1 MPPFFALPKAT
12 SLLALRALRLPTGKS
27 GAISIRY
34 QDELNQL
41 GGRSPLAGDFQ
52 LIVKANWNKLRA
64 ISTPSLSKKNAYLP
78 FAHPVMRLHVSVP
91 TQSRVSRVSRFLLLS
106 VSPSL
111 LLCVALS
118 LLLSVSLPTARAA
131 DPAPITAQE
140 LAQGFR
146 DRTLLAK
153 PRASHRASADAD
165 ETRDRVRIRGKFSH
179 IRDLRVIELDDTDNV
194 TAAITR
200 LTATGRYEFVERD
213 SLRHL
218 SLAPNDPS
226 FGTQWALSNLGQ
238 SGGVPGADIKAL
250 AAWDLI
256 RDAPNVIVAV
266 VDTGL
271 NLTHQDLAP
280 NLWINPAPSSAN
292 DRHGANFVGGRG
304 VMVSGN
310 PTDDGGH
317 GSHVAGT
324 IGAVGNNNVGVSGVA
339 WKVQLM
345 AIKAFPSTGSGSVS
359 DIAAGINYA
368 IARGAHIINA
378 SYGETASI
386 GFSQTELAAITAARD
401 AGVIFVAAAG
411 NSSANL
417 DVARHYPASFPLDNI
432 VTVSATTRS
441 ETMSSFSNYGTTVD
455 LLAPGESILSL
466 GSTNNTGTAT
476 LSGTSMAAPHVAGA
490 LALLKAQF
498 PTDTYRQL
506 INRLL
511 RGTDPIA
518 RYAGKSQNGSRLNL
532 LGALTTTSNRPF
544 NDDFAQR
551 ARLVGDNFLV
561 RSSNT
566 GATAEAGEPV
576 ASTGPGGTSLWWEWT
591 PTTTAAVRLSTTGS
605 AYDTVLSVYTGTAV
619 AALTLVTANDNDG
632 AALTSR
638 IDFTAQAGVTYQI
651 SVDGKNATS
660 GLTLLNLGTVPA
672 NDAFANPVALAG
684 LSAGVT
690 ATNANCTRETGEPRI
705 LAFAGGTSLWYRWT
719 APRSGRFQFA
729 AVSND
734 FDPLLAV
741 YTAPAA
747 PALSLSNGL
756 TLVASSDNSGPA
768 NSQTSSLCPVDAVAG
783 LTYLITVDSKTVSAV
798 GTFTLTVSDALWQ
811 ADTGSATVVGSALTG
826 APAVAPDGSI
836 YIGSTDRSLYAFA
849 SDGTLKWSFPTGGL
863 IDTCSPAIGDDGT
876 VYFGSND
883 GLLYALRADGTRRWS
898 RNFSTGTG
906 TLSVSNSPSLATDG
920 TLYVKVSDGF
930 VYALDPTDGSNKW
943 RANVNALQSYAS
955 ATIAPDGTIYQGS
968 DDKKL
973 YALNPDGSIKWTY
986 TTDNEIYTTPALD
999 AAGNLYF
1006 GVLNSGR
1013 FYSLTPA
1020 GTLRWLY
1027 TGASLS
1033 TSSSPVLSADG
1044 STVYFAAYDK
1054 KFHALAAATGVARW
1068 TYLLG
1073 DEVRASSPAI
1083 DSNGVIYIGCYDYKL
1098 HALNPD
1104 GSLNRTWSMGN
1115 WIRSNPAIAGNT
1127 LYVGSNDHK
1136 LYALDLGTAGAGSG
1150 PWPQY
1155 RHNPRRLGRAV
1166 TAALTIVAAPVSQS
1180 AVFNSSLTLTVA
1192 ADGQGP
1198 LTYQWKKDGATLPDS
1213 TASAYTVANVSA
1225 TTSGSYTVTV
1235 TGPQGTVTSPPAII
1249 TAEPPLP
1256 GRLVN
1261 LSVRTT
1267 AGTAAQTLTVGFI
1280 IGPGSPKPVLLR
1292 GIGPSLTPFGV
1303 TGALADPQ
1311 LQLFTSPASS
1321 LLDAND
1327 HWGGTPALA
1336 ASFAALGAFALT
1348 PASLDSALARSLPPG
1363 NYTVQITGAGGTTG
1377 IALAELYDADPTPLG
1392 APTLVAVSRLTNA
1405 SARALVTAD
1414 GGILIAGFV
1423 INGNVPKT
1431 VLVRA
1436 IGPALAGFGVT
1447 GVLADPRL
1455 DLYRGTTLVQSNDN
1469 WGATTGGTGSLAN
1482 AFSAVGAFA
1491 LTSTTS
1497 RDAALLVTLAP
1508 GPYTA
1513 QVSGVG
1519 TTSGVALIEIYE
1531 VP

>member
-1 MPPFFALPKAT
+1 
-12 SLLALRALRLPTGKS
+12 
-27 GAISIRY
+27 
-34 QDELNQL
+34 
-41 GGRSPLAGDFQ
+41 
-52 LIVKANWNKLRA
+52 
-64 ISTPSLSKKNAYLP
+64 
-78 FAHPVMRLHVSVP
+78 MRLHFSVQP
-91 TQSRVSRVSRFLLLS
+91 HYRVSWSLVLS
-106 VSPSL
+106 VCLSL
-111 LLCVALS
+111 LLCV
-118 LLLSVSLPTARAA
+118 SLPTSRAA
-131 DPAPITAQE
+131 DPAPITATE

-153 PRASHRASADAD
+153 PRASHRASVDAE
-165 ETRDRVRIRGKFSH
+165 ETRDRVRIRTTFSH
-179 IRDLRVIELDDTDNV
+179 IRDLRVIELDATDNV

-213 SLRHL
+213 GLRHL
-218 SLAPNDPS
+218 SLAPNDPA
-226 FGTQWALSNLGQ
+226 FGTQWALHNLGQ
-238 SGGVPGADIKAL
+238 SGGVPGADIKAR

-304 VMVSGN
+304 AIVSGN

-324 IGAVGNNNVGVSGVA
+324 IGAVGNNNVGVSGVV

-368 IARGAHIINA
+368 IAHGAHIINA
-378 SYGETASI
+378 SYGETGGI
-386 GFSQTELAAITAARD
+386 GFSQTELAAITAARN

-411 NSSANL
+411 NESANL

-441 ETMSSFSNYGTTVD
+441 ETLSSFSNYGTTVD

-466 GSTNNTGTAT
+466 GYTNNTGTAT
-476 LSGTSMAAPHVAGA
+476 LSGTSMAAPHVTGA
-490 LALLKAQF
+490 LALLKAHF
-498 PTDTYRQL
+498 PADTYRQL

-576 ASTGPGGTSLWWEWT
+576 ASASNGGTSLWWEWT

-605 AYDTVLSVYTGTAV
+605 TYDTVLSVYTGTAV
-619 AALTLVTANDNDG
+619 ASLTPITANDNDG
-632 AALTSR
+632 ANLTSR
-638 IDFTAQAGVTYQI
+638 IDFTAQASVTYQI
-651 SVDGKNATS
+651 SVDGKNAAS

-684 LSAGVT
+684 LSDGVT
-690 ATNANCTRETGEPRI
+690 ATNANCTKETGEPRI
-705 LAFAGGTSLWYRWT
+705 LNFAGGTSLWYRWT

-741 YTAPAA
+741 YTGS
-747 PALSLSNGL
+747 ALASL
-756 TLVASSDNSGPA
+756 TLVASNDNSGPA
-768 NSQTSSLCPVDAVAG
+768 NSQTSSLCPVEVVAG

-798 GTFTLTVSDALWQ
+798 GTFTLTLSDALWQ

-849 SDGTLKWSFPTGGL
+849 SNGTFKWSFPTGGL
-863 IDTCSPAIGDDGT
+863 IDTCSPAIADDGT

-883 GLLYALRADGTRRWS
+883 GLLYALRPDGSRRWS
-898 RNFSTGTG
+898 RNFSTGEA
-906 TLSVSNSPSLATDG
+906 TLSASNSPSLATDG
-920 TLYVKVSDGF
+920 TVYVKVSDGF
-930 VYALDPTDGSNKW
+930 VYALHPTDGTTKW

-973 YALNPDGSIKWTY
+973 YALNPDGSLKWTY

-1013 FYSLTPA
+1013 FYSLTPT
-1020 GTLRWLY
+1020 GTLRWVY
-1027 TGASLS
+1027 TDASLS

-1044 STVYFAAYDK
+1044 ATVYFAAYDK
-1054 KFHALAAATGVARW
+1054 KFHALASATGVARW

-1083 DSNGVIYIGCYDYKL
+1083 DSNGVIYVGCYDYKL

-1115 WIRSNPAIAGNT
+1115 WIRSNPAIAGST
-1127 LYVGSNDHK
+1127 LYIGSNDHK

-1155 RHNPRRLGRAV
+1155 RHNPRRLGRA
-1166 TAALTIVAAPVSQS
+1166 
-1180 AVFNSSLTLTVA
+1180 
-1192 ADGQGP
+1192 
-1198 LTYQWKKDGATLPDS
+1198 
-1213 TASAYTVANVSA
+1213 
-1225 TTSGSYTVTV
+1225 
-1235 TGPQGTVTSPPAII
+1235 I

-1292 GIGPSLTPFGV
+1292 GIGPSLTLFGV
-1303 TGALADPQ
+1303 AGALADPQ

-1321 LLDAND
+1321 LLDTND

-1348 PASLDSALARSLPPG
+1348 PASLDSALERILPPG
-1363 NYTVQITGAGGTTG
+1363 NYTVQITGSAGTTG
-1377 IALAELYDADPTPLG
+1377 IALAELYDADPTPLR

-1405 SARALVTAD
+1405 SARALVTGD

-1423 INGNVPKT
+1423 INGNLPKT
-1431 VLVRA
+1431 ILVRA
-1436 IGPALAGFGVT
+1436 IGPALAGFGVA

-1455 DLYRGTTLVQSNDN
+1455 DLFRGTTLVQSNDN

-1482 AFSAVGAFA
+1482 AFAAVGAFA
-1491 LTSTTS
+1491 LTSTSS

-1519 TTSGVALIEIYE
+1519 TTTGVALIEIYE

>member
-1 MPPFFALPKAT
+1 
-12 SLLALRALRLPTGKS
+12 
-27 GAISIRY
+27 
-34 QDELNQL
+34 
-41 GGRSPLAGDFQ
+41 
-52 LIVKANWNKLRA
+52 
-64 ISTPSLSKKNAYLP
+64 
-78 FAHPVMRLHVSVP
+78 MRLHCSVP
-91 TQSRVSRVSRFLLLS
+91 TQSRVSRFLLLS
-106 VSPSL
+106 VS
-111 LLCVALS
+111 LS
-118 LLLSVSLPTARAA
+118 LLFSVALPTSRAA
-131 DPAPITAQE
+131 DPATITAQE

-153 PRASHRASADAD
+153 PRASHRASIDAE
-165 ETRDRVRIRGKFSH
+165 ETRDRVRVRTTFSH
-179 IRDLRVIELDDTDNV
+179 IRDLRVIELDDADNV
-194 TAAITR
+194 TAAIAR

-213 SLRHL
+213 RLRHL
-218 SLAPNDPS
+218 SVAPNDPS
-226 FGTQWALSNLGQ
+226 FGTQWALNNLGQ

-250 AAWDLI
+250 AAWDVI
-256 RDAPNVIVAV
+256 RDAPSVIVAV

-304 VMVSGN
+304 ALVSGN

-324 IGAVGNNNVGVSGVA
+324 IGAVGNNNIGVSGVA

-368 IARGAHIINA
+368 IAHGAHIINA
-378 SYGETASI
+378 SYGETGSI
-386 GFSQTELAAITAARD
+386 GFSQTELAAITAARN

-411 NSSANL
+411 NESANL

-432 VTVSATTRS
+432 VTVSASTRS

-466 GSTNNTGTAT
+466 GYTNNTGTAT
-476 LSGTSMAAPHVAGA
+476 LSGTSMAAPHVTGA
-490 LALLKAQF
+490 LALLKAHF
-498 PTDTYRQL
+498 PADTYRQL

-576 ASTGPGGTSLWWEWT
+576 ASTGNGGTSLWWEWT

-605 AYDTVLSVYTGTAV
+605 AYDTVLSVYTGTAIT
-619 AALTLVTANDNDG
+619 ALTLVTTNDNDG
-632 AALTSR
+632 ANLTSR

-651 SVDGKNATS
+651 SVDGKNAAS

-672 NDAFANPVALAG
+672 NDAFANPVALTG
-684 LSAGVT
+684 PSDGVT
-690 ATNANCTRETGEPRI
+690 ATNANCTKETGEPRI
-705 LAFAGGTSLWYRWT
+705 LNFAGGTSLWYRWT

-741 YTAPAA
+741 YTGNALAA
-747 PALSLSNGL
+747 L

-783 LTYLITVDSKTVSAV
+783 QTYFITVDSKTVSEV

-836 YIGSTDRSLYAFA
+836 YVGSTDRSLYAFA
-849 SDGTLKWSFPTGGL
+849 SDGTFKWSFPTGGL

-898 RNFSTGTG
+898 RNFGTG
-906 TLSVSNSPSLATDG
+906 TATLSASNSPSLATDG

-930 VYALDPTDGSNKW
+930 VYALDPTDGTTQW
-943 RANVNALQSYAS
+943 RTNVNALQSYAS

-1013 FYSLTPA
+1013 FYSLTPT
-1020 GTLRWLY
+1020 GTLRWVY

-1044 STVYFAAYDK
+1044 ATVYFAAYDK

-1083 DSNGVIYIGCYDYKL
+1083 DSNGVIYVGCYDYKL
-1098 HALNPD
+1098 YALNPN

-1115 WIRSNPAIAGNT
+1115 WIRSNPAIVGST
-1127 LYVGSNDHK
+1127 LYIGSNDHK

-1155 RHNPRRLGRAV
+1155 RHNPRRLGRAF
-1166 TAALTIVAAPVSQS
+1166 TESLTILAAPVSQS
-1180 AVFNSSLTLTVA
+1180 VLFNATLTLTVTA
-1192 ADGQGP
+1192 TGQGP
-1198 LTYQWKKDGATLPDS
+1198 LTYQWKKDGVVLAGS
-1213 TASAYTVANVSA
+1213 TASSYTVAKVSPA
-1225 TTSGSYTVTV
+1225 TSGSYTVTV
-1235 TGPQGTVTSPPAII
+1235 AGPQGTVTSSPALI

-1280 IGPGSPKPVLLR
+1280 IGPGSPKAVLLR

-1321 LLDAND
+1321 LLDTND

-1336 ASFAALGAFALT
+1336 ASFAALGAFALP
-1348 PASLDSALARSLPPG
+1348 PASLDSALARMLPPG
-1363 NYTVQITGAGGTTG
+1363 NYTVQITGAAGTTG

-1392 APTLVAVSRLTNA
+1392 APTLVAVSRFTNA
-1405 SARALVTAD
+1405 SARALVTGD

-1423 INGNVPKT
+1423 INGNLPKT
-1431 VLVRA
+1431 ILVRA
-1436 IGPALAGFGVT
+1436 IGPALTGFGVA

-1491 LTSTTS
+1491 LTSATS

-1519 TTSGVALIEIYE
+1519 TTTGVALIEIYE

>member
-1 MPPFFALPKAT
+1 
-12 SLLALRALRLPTGKS
+12 
-27 GAISIRY
+27 
-34 QDELNQL
+34 
-41 GGRSPLAGDFQ
+41 
-52 LIVKANWNKLRA
+52 
-64 ISTPSLSKKNAYLP
+64 
-78 FAHPVMRLHVSVP
+78 MRLHVSAP
-91 TQSRVSRVSRFLLLS
+91 TQSRVPLSLLLS

-111 LLCVALS
+111 LLSVALS
-118 LLLSVSLPTARAA
+118 LFLSVSLPPARAA
-131 DPAPITAQE
+131 APAPITAKE

-146 DRTLLAK
+146 ERTLLAK
-153 PRASHRASADAD
+153 PRAAHRASADTD
-165 ETRDRVRIRGKFSH
+165 ETRDRVRIRTKFSH
-179 IRDLRVIELDDTDNV
+179 IRDLRVIELDDTDSV
-194 TAAITR
+194 AAAIAR

-213 SLRHL
+213 GFRHL
-218 SLAPNDPS
+218 SLTPNDPS
-226 FGTQWALSNLGQ
+226 FGTQWALNNSGQ
-238 SGGVPGADIKAL
+238 SGGVPGADIQAL

-271 NLTHQDLAP
+271 NLTHQDIAP
-280 NLWINPAPSSAN
+280 NLWINPSPGSAN

-304 VMVSGN
+304 ALVNGN
-310 PTDDGGH
+310 PTDDSGH

-345 AIKAFPSTGSGSVS
+345 AIKAFPATGSGSVS

-378 SYGETASI
+378 SYGETGGA

-411 NSSANL
+411 NSAANL

-432 VTVSATTRS
+432 VTVGATTRS
-441 ETMSSFSNYGTTVD
+441 ETVSSFSNFGTTVD

-466 GSTNNTGTAT
+466 GYTNNTGTAT

-498 PTDTYRQL
+498 PADTYRQL

-511 RGTDPIA
+511 RGTEPIA

-532 LGALTTTSNRPF
+532 LSALTTTTNRPF
-544 NDDFAQR
+544 NDDFSAR
-551 ARLVGDNFLV
+551 ARLAGNNFLV
-561 RSSNT
+561 RSSNA
-566 GATAEAGEPV
+566 GATAEPSEPV
-576 ASTGPGGTSLWWEWT
+576 ATAGTGGTSLWWEWT
-591 PTTTAAVRLSTTGS
+591 PTTTAVVRLSTTGS
-605 AYDTVLSVYTGTAV
+605 TYDTILSVYTGPAL

-632 AALTSR
+632 ASLTSR

-651 SVDGKNATS
+651 SVDGKNAAA

-672 NDAFANPVALAG
+672 NDAFAHPVALSG
-684 LSAGVT
+684 LSDGVT
-690 ATNANCTRETGEPRI
+690 ATNANCTTETGEPRI
-705 LAFAGGTSLWYRWT
+705 LNFAGGTSLWYRWT
-719 APRSGRFQFA
+719 APRSGRFHFA

-741 YTAPAA
+741 YTGS
-747 PALSLSNGL
+747 ALASL
-756 TLVASSDNSGPA
+756 TLVASNDNSGPA
-768 NSQTSSLCPVDAVAG
+768 NSQTSSLCPIVAVAG
-783 LTYLITVDSKTVSAV
+783 LTYLVTVDSKSSSSL

-811 ADTGSATVVGSALTG
+811 ADTGSFTVVGSALTG

-849 SDGTLKWSFPTGGL
+849 PDGTLRWSFPTVGL
-863 IDTCSPAIGDDGT
+863 IDTCSPAIADDGT

-883 GLLYALRADGTRRWS
+883 GLLYALRPDGTRRWS
-898 RNFSTGTG
+898 RNFSTGAG
-906 TLSVSNSPSLATDG
+906 TLSVSNSPSLASDG

-930 VYALDPTDGSNKW
+930 VYALDPTDGSTKW
-943 RANVNALQSYAS
+943 RHNVNALQSYAS

-973 YALNPDGSIKWTY
+973 YALNPDGSLKWTY
-986 TTDNEIYTTPALD
+986 TTDNDIYTTPALD

-1020 GTLRWLY
+1020 GTLRWVY
-1027 TGASLS
+1027 TGATLS
-1033 TSSSPVLSADG
+1033 ISSSPILSADG
-1044 STVYFAAYDK
+1044 ATVYFAAYDK
-1054 KFHALAAATGVARW
+1054 KFHAVAAATGVARW

-1083 DSNGVIYIGCYDYKL
+1083 DSHGVIYIGCYDYKL
-1098 HALNPD
+1098 YALNPD
-1104 GSLNRTWSMGN
+1104 GSLLRTWSMGH
-1115 WIRSNPAIAGNT
+1115 WIRSNPAIAGST

-1136 LYALDLGTAGAGSG
+1136 LYALDLGPAGPGSG

-1166 TAALTIVAAPVSQS
+1166 TDSLTIVTAPVSQS
-1180 AVFNSSLTLTVA
+1180 AVFNAPLTLTVTA
-1192 ADGQGP
+1192 TGQGP
-1198 LTYQWKKDGATLPDS
+1198 LTYQWKKDGATLADS
-1213 TASAYTVANVSA
+1213 TTSSYTIAQVSA
-1225 TTSGSYTVTV
+1225 ATSGSYTVTV
-1235 TGPQGTVTSPPAII
+1235 TGPQGTVTSPPALI

-1267 AGTAAQTLTVGFI
+1267 AGTAAQTLTVGFT
-1280 IGPGSPKPVLLR
+1280 IGPGAPKPMLVR

-1303 TGALADPQ
+1303 TGWLADPQ
-1311 LQLFTSPASS
+1311 LQLFAAPASTP
-1321 LLDAND
+1321 LATND
-1327 HWGGTPALA
+1327 NWGGTLALST
-1336 ASFAALGAFALT
+1336 SFASVGAFALA
-1348 PASLDSALARSLPPG
+1348 PVSLDSALARILPSG
-1363 NYTVQITGAGGTTG
+1363 NYTVQITGAAGTTG

-1392 APTLVAVSRLTNA
+1392 APPLVAVSRLTNA
-1405 SARALVTAD
+1405 SARAQV
-1414 GGILIAGFV
+1414 GIGASVLIAGFSV
-1423 INGNVPKT
+1423 SGNVPKT
-1431 VLVRA
+1431 ILIRA
-1436 IGPALAGFGVT
+1436 IGPSLTAFNVA
-1447 GVLADPRL
+1447 GVLADPFL
-1455 DLYRGTTLVQSNDN
+1455 NLYRETTLVAANDN
-1469 WGATTGGTGSLAN
+1469 WGSSTASSNPTALST
-1482 AFSAVGAFA
+1482 AFSSVGAFV

-1497 RDAALLVTLAP
+1497 RDSALLVTLAP
-1508 GPYTA
+1508 GAYTA
-1513 QVSGVG
+1513 QVSGTG
-1519 TTSGVALIEIYE
+1519 TTTGVALVEIYE